1 MPQPKRRLSLAVVT
15 ALVLGTFLAISAVW
29 QYRLIDVAVNAERDQ
44 QQRVMQSSVD
54 RFAVDSERELSRA
67 FSFFQV
73 ERQEESAPSKALG
86 AARSNWAEEAGPK
99 NIVKQLYLLRQAWSE
114 QETLHRIEA
123 DGELSAPIDWPDSLI
138 AVRDYLAK
146 PASRRWARWFPVGLA
161 DATAAI
167 GPLVRTGRFI
177 PNIAPS
183 DVGIHRRHLL
193 IVVFDRQVI
202 RDQVLTRLAN
212 ENLVSELFP
221 FEYRVVDRTT
231 QETLLESAATPKE
244 STAPAVEESFFRSG
258 FYLGFR
264 TAGGGP
270 RRPPNDPDSPSNDK
284 ELAARAWHVSMFH
297 RHGSLEAVAHAR
309 RVKESAVS
317 LSIIAVLGLTSL
329 WAIWLARRLRNLA
342 QQRMEF
348 VATVTHELNTPL
360 TSIHAA
366 AQNLSDGVVAGPN
379 EVRAYGVL
387 IQEDSHRL
395 QKMVEQVLTYAS
407 LTSAPLMSD
416 LQSVSVAELVDEV
429 LADTKLLCAREE
441 MQVELS
447 PFDGLPDVR
456 THREVVTRI
465 VRNLLS
471 NAVRH
476 ARSGRW
482 IGIRAHLEQSG
493 HGRHEWV
500 VITVADRG
508 PGIANSDRPH
518 IFEPFYR
525 GRAAADHSTPGTGL
539 GLCISQQLAAKI
551 GGKLT
556 LDANTP
562 TGAAFSLWLPVNQ

>member
-1 MPQPKRRLSLAVVT
+1 MPQSKRTLSLAVVT

-67 FSFFQV
+67 FNFFQV

-86 AARSNWAEEAGPK
+86 AARSNWAEEAGSK

-114 QETLHRIEA
+114 QQTLHRIED
-123 DGELSAPIDWPDSLI
+123 DGELSAPIDWPDSLL

-161 DATAAI
+161 DPTAAI

-183 DVGIHRRHLL
+183 DVAIHRRHLL

-231 QETLLESAATPKE
+231 QETLLESAAVPKDG
-244 STAPAVEESFFRSG
+244 TAPAVEESFFRSG

-264 TAGGGP
+264 TPGRGP
-270 RRPPNDPDSPSNDK
+270 TRPPDDPDAPWNDK
-284 ELAARAWHVSMFH
+284 ELAARSWHVSMFH
-297 RHGSLEAVAHAR
+297 RDGSLEAVAHAR

-329 WAIWLARRLRNLA
+329 WGIWFARRLRNLA

-379 EVRAYGVL
+379 EVRAYGLL

-395 QKMVEQVLTYAS
+395 QRMVEQVLTYAS

-429 LADTKLLCAREE
+429 VADTKSFWTREE
-441 MQVELS
+441 MQVDIA
-447 PFDGLPDVR
+447 PCDGLPDVR

-482 IGIRAHLEQSG
+482 IGIRARLERNS
-493 HGRHEWV
+493 HDRHEWV
-500 VITVADRG
+500 VITVSDRG
-508 PGIANSDRPH
+508 PGIADSDRPH

-562 TGAAFSLWLPVNQ
+562 TGASFSLWLPVNR